1 MRNQIIKTYSAYT
14 KEVHQLL
21 TELESLAD
29 ARLNQNPVKGG
40 WSAIQTMHHL
50 IMSEEQ
56 SLAYVRKKMS
66 FNPDFKRA
74 DIGSHVRSFA
84 LWLMLT
90 SPFKFRAP
98 KFIAEAYLPA
108 NESLAN
114 TRKRWEA
121 IQQEWMEFF
130 AELPAELLPKTVYK
144 HPRAGR
150 QTFGQMVGFFR
161 WHFKRHRKQIMRA
174 IRK

>member
-1 MRNQIIKTYSAYT
+1 MRDQITKTYKAYCNQ
-14 KEVHQLL
+14 VHQLL
-21 TELESLAD
+21 SELESVPD
-29 ARLNQNPVKGG
+29 ALLNQNPVKGG
-40 WSAIQTMHHL
+40 WTAIQTMHHL

-56 SLAYVRKKMS
+56 SLVYVRKKMS
-66 FNPDFKRA
+66 FNPVFERA
-74 DIGSHVRSFA
+74 GIGSYMRSFA

-90 SPFKFRAP
+90 SPIKFRAP

-121 IQQEWMEFF
+121 IQQEWLHFF
-130 AELPAELLPKTVYK
+130 AELPTELLPKTVYK

-150 QTFGQMVGFFR
+150 QTFRQMVWFFR

-174 IRK
+174 IGK